1 MMRHPQPSHAKNN
14 QEAFPKIS
22 DFQLK
27 LPNHAFV
34 RLEFIR
40 VRKSKK
46 RSQHAPRYAGDVKY
60 GRLLLSCTTTIKHA
74 ANNNDTTKK

>member
-1 MMRHPQPSHAKNN
+1 MKWKMMRHPQPSHAKNN

-40 VRKSKK
+40 VRARKE
-46 RSQHAPRYAGDVKY
+46 
-60 GRLLLSCTTTIKHA
+60 
-74 ANNNDTTKK
+74 ANMHLDTQVM